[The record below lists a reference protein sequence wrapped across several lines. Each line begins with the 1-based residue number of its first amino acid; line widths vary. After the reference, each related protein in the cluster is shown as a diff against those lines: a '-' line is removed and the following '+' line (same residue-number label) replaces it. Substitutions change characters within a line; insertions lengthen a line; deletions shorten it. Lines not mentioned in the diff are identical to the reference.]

1 MIGREL
7 NVALPLPPSVNHS
20 HCNVR
25 RRSKVGKVYTA
36 KVPTS
41 LTRSWRTKAHV
52 AIRNA
57 IVSQAWRVPGKGAKV
72 VVEVWYYWPD
82 ESYDR
87 DTHNRIKE
95 LMDALQRALVFPN
108 DCTALA
114 REQDYAC
121 DPADPRLELRVY
133 PMERAAGQ
141 GEPRRA

>member
-1 MIGREL
+1 MPDRLTI
-7 NVALPLPPSVNHS
+7 VLPLPPSVNHS

-25 RRSKVGKVYTA
+25 RRSRTGKIYTA
-36 KVPTS
+36 KTPTAI
-41 LTRSWRTKAHV
+41 TRTWRARAHV

-57 IVSQAWRVPGKGAKV
+57 IVAQAWRVPSKGAKV

-95 LMDALQRALVFPN
+95 TMDALQRALVFPN

-114 REQDYAC
+114 REQDYAY
-121 DPADPRLELRVY
+121 DPVDPRLELCVY
-133 PMERAAGQ
+133 PMEPTR
-141 GEPRRA
+141 

>member
-1 MIGREL
+1 MSREL
-7 NVALPLPPSVNHS
+7 NVCLELPPSVNHS

-25 RRSKVGKVYTA
+25 RRSRTGKIYTA
-36 KVPTS
+36 KTPTAI
-41 LTRSWRTKAHV
+41 TRSWRSKAHV
-52 AIRNA
+52 DLRNA
-57 IVSQAWRVPGKGAKV
+57 IVSQAWRVPDKGSKV

-95 LMDALQRALVFPN
+95 FMDALQRALVFPN

-121 DPADPRLELRVY
+121 DPADPRLELRIY
-133 PMERAAGQ
+133 PME
-141 GEPRRA
+141 